1 MVQFGWCGPRLAFG
15 HKSLF
20 YNTTSTLSQ
29 HSQPCFYKI
38 KTVLKGNQKI
48 ESFEVPLLLTV
59 LLCFYKK
66 AIYLSLFVMMPF
78 FKKANF
84 LYLLYINIAGNN
96 SALWGKKFVIDKSEM
111 TTFAKL
117 SW

>member
-1 MVQFGWCGPRLAFG
+1 MFLQESYLLVIICYDAF
-15 HKSLF
+15 F
-20 YNTTSTLSQ
+20 Q
-29 HSQPCFYKI
+29 
-38 KTVLKGNQKI
+38 
-48 ESFEVPLLLTV
+48 
-59 LLCFYKK
+59 
-66 AIYLSLFVMMPF
+66 
-78 FKKANF
+78 KANF